1 MYIKSDNQKNNTK
14 QSIINNQN
22 MSVIILKTFRC
33 LFTNHMVEQL
43 VEFGQINYNE
53 DTISFKEKWEE
64 WILTNETM
72 ENIEKEKQNFI
83 LQGHYI
89 SNEEIIKK
97 MYNSCRFYYL
107 KQMKQIKEKNINRQE
122 NPPTTE
128 KKKRKNYEK
137 VGKEY
142 LQEIDEFII
151 LEMKNKEYFYQP
163 ICDGDGGD
171 LKAVLS
177 GNINNNDIKFNTI
190 SPAQSFLHYLDQ
202 YPEYKEETDEQKEKR
217 KKTFK
222 NRFYLFGKQL
232 KIDK

>member
-1 MYIKSDNQKNNTK
+1 
-14 QSIINNQN
+14 
-22 MSVIILKTFRC
+22 MSVIILKTYRC

-53 DTISFKEKWEE
+53 DMISFKEKWEE
-64 WILTNETM
+64 WILTDETI
-72 ENIEKEKQNFI
+72 ENIEKEKHNFM
-83 LQGHYI
+83 LQGHKI
-89 SNEEIIKK
+89 SNKEIIKK

-107 KQMKQIKEKNINRQE
+107 KQIKETNIKIQE
-122 NPPTTE
+122 NPPTIE

-142 LQEIDEFII
+142 LQEIDEFIE

-163 ICDGDGGD
+163 IRDNNNN
-171 LKAVLS
+171 VVY
-177 GNINNNDIKFNTI
+177 NINNDIKINTI
-190 SPAQSFLHYLDQ
+190 SPAQSFLHYLDRH
-202 YPEYKEETDEQKEKR
+202 PEYKEETDEQKEKR